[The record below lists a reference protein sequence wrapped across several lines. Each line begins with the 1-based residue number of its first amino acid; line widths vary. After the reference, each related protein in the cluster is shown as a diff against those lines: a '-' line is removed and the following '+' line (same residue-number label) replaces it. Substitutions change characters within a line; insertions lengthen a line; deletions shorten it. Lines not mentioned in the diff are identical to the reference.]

1 MDDSYFIIC
10 VYHGLFQRTYPW
22 TDVVKHPFDRAFVYL
37 YPTKEKVM
45 NLLWLILQFLMVGS
59 LTFGGGMVAITLLYD
74 VFVLSGVISE
84 SLYVKMITIAESTPG
99 PIAINLATYLG
110 VDQFGILGGVLTTL
124 SFISPSILIIW
135 ILYPLYKR
143 FAHSP
148 YIQQLMTVL
157 RAVVFGLITIAVVRM
172 ALTLFEDLQQAPIQT
187 VGLLIL
193 TLFFLPNLKN
203 RPYILLM
210 IGAVFGILFF

>member
-1 MDDSYFIIC
+1 
-10 VYHGLFQRTYPW
+10 
-22 TDVVKHPFDRAFVYL
+22 
-37 YPTKEKVM
+37 M

-172 ALTLFEDLQQAPIQT
+172 ALTLFEDLQQAPIQI

-193 TLFFLPNLKN
+193 TLLFLPNLKN